1 MVDCERHQKR
11 LVLGKRISWAV
22 FEAGQCS
29 ARTQDPGQ
37 ILTLPAPSCLSALWP
52 YAEILHGT
60 LPGCPQATVATVRCE
75 AEATLH
81 PLLFC
86 PPPHSVRA
94 SPGWVWYRAAGS
106 AHQPLLLLLTCDP
119 PARPQQGPSPEGQG
133 QLGCRQGCP
142 RCQRRGG
149 CSDLPAAP
157 SEAKR
162 CRGDRKP
169 LSEQGQVTPRR
180 DAALGSSPLG
190 FQPGSPA
197 ERGAVTRG
205 LG

>member
-29 ARTQDPGQ
+29 ARRQDPGQ

-81 PLLFC
+81 PLLFR

-106 AHQPLLLLLTCDP
+106 AHQPLVLLLTCDP
-119 PARPQQGPSPEGQG
+119 PARPQQGPSPDRRVRGSWAAGRAARLASAGEAAQTCQ
-133 QLGCRQGCP
+133 QLP
-142 RCQRRGG
+142 QR
-149 CSDLPAAP
+149 
-157 SEAKR
+157 
-162 CRGDRKP
+162 
-169 LSEQGQVTPRR
+169 
-180 DAALGSSPLG
+180 
-190 FQPGSPA
+190 
-197 ERGAVTRG
+197 
-205 LG
+205 